1 MKLLKIISI
10 SIVSIIFQQ
19 VAHAKNPVILQA
31 NDIQLG
37 EDPGST
43 MSSVKP
49 APNQELK
56 FWAYQKG
63 NGLKLS
69 EGNFDDD
76 ADEELKYSNE
86 DGVNTFQIGLRH
98 DFSKKDDPFL
108 ESIET
113 HPVFAFECTVL
124 PSETSDEVTSV
135 EIGLTF
141 RAKGAE
147 DSAYSFPVHKIPA
160 SEFGVKQ
167 TIQFNI
173 GQNNDAKNL
182 INSFLQNASAK
193 SLNIT
198 LTKVSRPNS
207 VAGDGVKNSST
218 VILDDFR
225 LE

>member
-1 MKLLKIISI
+1 MSSIKILSVAIA
-10 SIVSIIFQQ
+10 SIIFQQ
-19 VAHAKNPVILQA
+19 IAHAKDPVILQS

-43 MSSVKP
+43 MSSVEP
-49 APNQELK
+49 TPNQALK
-56 FWAYQKG
+56 FWIYQKG
-63 NGLKLS
+63 NGLSLV

-76 ADEELKYSNE
+76 ADEELKYSNA
-86 DGVNTFQIGLRH
+86 DNVNTYQIGLRH

-108 ESIET
+108 ENIET

-124 PSETSDEVTSV
+124 PDETSNEVTSV
-135 EIGLTF
+135 DIGVTLHG
-141 RAKGAE
+141 KLPE
-147 DSAYSFPVHKIPA
+147 DANYSPPVYKIRA
-160 SEFGVKQ
+160 SEFGIKQ
-167 TIQFNI
+167 TIQFDI
-173 GQNNDAKNL
+173 GQNDEAKIL
-182 INSFLQNASAK
+182 INRFLQDDSAK